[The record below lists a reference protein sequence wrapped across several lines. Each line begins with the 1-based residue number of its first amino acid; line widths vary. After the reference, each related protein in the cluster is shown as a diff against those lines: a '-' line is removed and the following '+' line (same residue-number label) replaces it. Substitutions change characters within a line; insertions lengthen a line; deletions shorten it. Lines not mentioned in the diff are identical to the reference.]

1 MTIIFWVLVFF
12 LSLFILVKSSDWLVE
27 SAEKIG
33 KAMHLSPFII
43 GVTIIG
49 VGTSFP
55 ELGSSLAAIFQG
67 HTEIVAANIV
77 GSNIA
82 NILLVIGLSAVVGGT
97 LIVKKS
103 LIDIDAPLLGGT
115 TALLIFIMLDRKID
129 FGEAIILLIGFVIY
143 ISYTI
148 FQKKEDEDYKE
159 VLPSRIERRQQ
170 EATAKLKSPKE
181 DKLNLK
187 VFLYLSMGVIG
198 LFLGAKYVV
207 SSIINI
213 SAIAHISS
221 SLISITALA
230 IGTSLPELTVSVKSA
245 LKKKYEIAIGNVF
258 GSNVFNIFLVA
269 GIPALIKPLTVDNLT
284 FNIGLPFLA
293 VATLLFI
300 FSGISRKIHRW
311 EGLMYLLLY
320 TLFIVKLVNLF

>member
-1 MTIIFWVLVFF
+1 MAIIFWILVF
-12 LSLFILVKSSDWLVE
+12 LISLVVLVKSSDWLVE

-33 KAMHLSPFII
+33 KAIHLSPFII

-49 VGTSFP
+49 IGTSLP
-55 ELGSSLAAIFQG
+55 ELGSSLAAVFQG
-67 HTEIVAANIV
+67 HTEIVMANVV

-82 NILLVIGLSAVVGGT
+82 NIFLVIGLSAAVAGSLV
-97 LIVKKS
+97 VKKS

-129 FGEAIILLIGFVIY
+129 FGEAILLLVGFVIY
-143 ISYTI
+143 ALYAVL
-148 FQKKEDEDYKE
+148 QKQDNENVKE
-159 VLPSRIERRQQ
+159 VLPSRIERRQE
-170 EATAKLKSPKE
+170 EASRELKTSGEEKLS
-181 DKLNLK
+181 LK
-187 VFLYLSMGVIG
+187 VFLYLIMGVVG
-198 LFLGAKYVV
+198 LFLGSKYVV
-207 SSIINI
+207 GSIVNI
-213 SAIAHISS
+213 STIAHISS

-258 GSNVFNIFLVA
+258 GSNVFNVFLVT
-269 GIPALIKPLTVDNLT
+269 GVPALIKPLKVDSLT
-284 FNIGLPFLA
+284 FSVGLPFLA

-300 FSGISRKIHRW
+300 FSGISRRIHRW

-320 TLFIVKLVNLF
+320 VLFIVKLVNLF

>member
-1 MTIIFWVLVFF
+1 MAIIFWILVF
-12 LSLFILVKSSDWLVE
+12 LIALVVLVKSSDWLVE

-33 KAMHLSPFII
+33 KAIHLSPFII

-49 VGTSFP
+49 IGTSFP

-67 HTEIVAANIV
+67 HTEIVAANVV

-82 NILLVIGLSAVVGGT
+82 NIFLVIGISAAVAGSLV
-97 LIVKKS
+97 VKKS

-115 TALLIFIMLDRKID
+115 TALLIFMMLDRKID
-129 FGEAIILLIGFVIY
+129 LGEAVILLIGFVIY
-143 ISYTI
+143 VLYTV
-148 FQKKEDEDYKE
+148 FQKKEEGGPKE
-159 VLPSRIERRQQ
+159 ALPSRVERRRE
-170 EATAKLKSPKE
+170 EAAVKLKEVEKNG
-181 DKLNLK
+181 LNFK
-187 VFLYLSMGVIG
+187 VFLYLLMGIVG
-198 LFLGAKYVV
+198 LFLGAKYVI
-207 SSIINI
+207 SSIVNI
-213 SAIAHISS
+213 SSITHISS

-230 IGTSLPELTVSVKSA
+230 IGTSLPELTVSVRSA

-258 GSNVFNIFLVA
+258 GSNVFNVFLVA
-269 GIPALIKPLTVDNLT
+269 GVPALIKPLVVDNLT
-284 FNIGLPFLA
+284 FTIGLPFLA

-311 EGLMYLLLY
+311 EGLMYILLY